1 VLVHSGIVYPSERD
15 PRPFFAALSELCA
28 NGGIK
33 RGELKVVLRATGSD
47 DYLRGLIAR
56 HDIDGIVTLEPALP
70 YRAALAEMLA
80 SDGLLLLQA
89 AICNNQVPAKLYEY
103 LRARRPILALTDP
116 AGDTAA
122 VLRNAGIDTIARL
135 DSKEEISQ
143 LLVRFL
149 ELLRRQ
155 RAPVAGEATV
165 VAASRRARTIE
176 LSRLLDAVAG

>member
-1 VLVHSGIVYPSERD
+1 VLVHSGTVYPSERD
-15 PRPFFAALSELCA
+15 PRSFFAALSELCG
-28 NGGIK
+28 NGVIK
-33 RGELKVVLRATGSD
+33 HGELRVVLRATGSD
-47 DYLRGLIAR
+47 DYLRGLLVR
-56 HDIDGIVTLEPALP
+56 YGIDGIVTLEPALP

-122 VLRNAGIDTIARL
+122 VLKNAGIDTIARL
-135 DSKEEISQ
+135 DSQGEISR
-143 LLVRFL
+143 LLLRFL
-149 ELLRRQ
+149 ELLRQQ

-165 VAASRRARTIE
+165 VAVSRRSRTIE
-176 LSRLLDAVAG
+176 LAKVLDAVTA